1 MSRPARTRLKW
12 ALFVAVLV
20 GVVIVLPGVPLAT
33 DWLDDHLWAVSES
46 GGCYGGVNEVRV
58 CKGDR
63 LLFVLA
69 WSIACEK
76 SVSWDAQR
84 EVLLVD
90 GKDVSLP
97 AGIKAVAVRDDGTVV
112 AIQASK
118 ADLDRLRT
126 HGNPQLDAK
135 IRDAVWSP
143 PASFA
148 STGPGK

>member
-1 MSRPARTRLKW
+1 MSLRARKRLKW
-12 ALFVAVLV
+12 AVFVAILV
-20 GVVIVLPGVPLAT
+20 GVVVLPGVPIAS
-33 DWLDDHLWAVSES
+33 DWLDAHLWAVSES
-46 GGCYGGVNEVRV
+46 GGCRGGVNVVRV

-97 AGIKAVAVRDDGTVV
+97 AGIKAAAIRDDGTVA
-112 AIQASK
+112 AIHASQVE
-118 ADLDRLRT
+118 LDRLRT
-126 HGNPQLDAK
+126 CGNWELDER
-135 IRDAVWSP
+135 IRDAVWGP
-143 PASFA
+143 PAGQA
-148 STGPGK
+148 STRPGQ